1 MIRAEACQFGKN
13 LYMYPG
19 ERAAD
24 TLKQTEL
31 PLSFNDRV
39 KTKDVMR
46 SSVPANGESGLKTSD
61 ALKEEEYIRYLESL
75 FPGRRISVADH
86 RKPPC
91 DFGNRVYHNRKNHNH
106 TGFYHTRY
114 SSSSQ
119 NRIKQHKS
127 RHSH

>member
-1 MIRAEACQFGKN
+1 MIRAESCQFGKN

-46 SSVPANGESGLKTSD
+46 SSVPANGGKRAQNLRCVEGRGIYPISGILISRKAYFCCRSQETS
-61 ALKEEEYIRYLESL
+61 L
-75 FPGRRISVADH
+75 
-86 RKPPC
+86 
-91 DFGNRVYHNRKNHNH
+91 
-106 TGFYHTRY
+106 
-114 SSSSQ
+114 
-119 NRIKQHKS
+119 
-127 RHSH
+127 